1 VSMTNKRRPTVT
13 VQVEAEVETR
23 LQQIQDAYGSLC
35 SRTSVCQ
42 MAMELGLM
50 VMAMRAAAVNE
61 NILLFD
67 FEKVQLRKLKRE
79 LPE

>member
-1 VSMTNKRRPTVT
+1 
-13 VQVEAEVETR
+13 
-23 LQQIQDAYGSLC
+23 
-35 SRTSVCQ
+35 
-42 MAMELGLM
+42 MELGLM